1 MKIARPI
8 AILLA
13 GAWLAPV
20 SGYCADNST
29 RSAVPTNTNETAT
42 VTVPADRHG
51 VSTRN
56 SAHPV
61 DDSIITAKIKSR
73 FVKDKDI
80 RLDNI
85 EIKTTNGDVE
95 LFGTART
102 REKVRH
108 AVAVA
113 RQVEGVKSVKSDVK
127 IDADNTARTR
137 EVRPDNGRA
146 ADTRGTNRDRV
157 ADNRRSDQPVDDT
170 WITTKVKAK
179 MVKDKNVRAA
189 NINVKTVNGEVELTG
204 TARTRSEKARAASLA
219 RSIKGVQ
226 TVRNDI
232 EVVPSQVGTTR
243 DTRGDREIVADRP
256 RSDQPVDD
264 SWITTKVK
272 AKMVE
277 DKRVHASTIS
287 VKTVNGVVELTGTA
301 KSTDEASR
309 AASLARSIKGVQSV
323 NNNISVN

>member
-20 SGYCADNST
+20 SGYCADNPT
-29 RSAVPTNTNETAT
+29 RSAVPPNANETAT
-42 VTVPADRHG
+42 ITVPADRHG
-51 VSTRN
+51 VSNRS

-61 DDSIITAKIKSR
+61 DDSLITAKIRGR
-73 FVKDKDI
+73 FLKDKDI

-85 EIKTTNGDVE
+85 EIKTTNGEVE
-95 LFGTART
+95 LFGTARSP
-102 REKVRH
+102 EKVRH

-113 RQVEGVKSVKSDVK
+113 RQVEGVRSVKTDVK

-137 EVRPDNGRA
+137 DVRPGNENA
-146 ADTRGTNRDRV
+146 ADTRSTNRERV

-170 WITTKVKAK
+170 WITTKVKGK
-179 MVKDKNVRAA
+179 LIKDKNVRAA
-189 NINVKTVNGEVELTG
+189 NISVKTVNGEVELTG
-204 TARTRSEKARAASLA
+204 TARSRSEKARAATLA

-232 EVVPSQVGTTR
+232 EVVPSQVGTAR
-243 DTRGDREIVADRP
+243 DSRGDKEIVADRP

-264 SWITTKVK
+264 TWITTKVK

-301 KSTDEASR
+301 KTADEASR
-309 AASLARSIKGVQSV
+309 AATLARSIKGVQSV